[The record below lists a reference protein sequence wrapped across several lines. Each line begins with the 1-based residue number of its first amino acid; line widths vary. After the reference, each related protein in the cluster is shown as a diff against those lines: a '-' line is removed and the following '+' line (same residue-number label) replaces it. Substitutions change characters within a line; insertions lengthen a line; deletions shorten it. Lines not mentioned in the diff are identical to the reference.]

1 MTIEIII
8 VHPPDYNEQ
17 ANLPVVSLLSL
28 RKKDGLSMGFKHNRV
43 LSLAQRRRTAAR
55 QANRAHRRLAQQATG
70 TALYGG
76 AAVYG
81 RTRSTADQETSRV
94 SQ

>member
-43 LSLAQRRRTAAR
+43 LTAVLGMNGPVTAR
-55 QANRAHRRLAQQATG
+55 PNKLYELNRC
-70 TALYGG
+70 
-76 AAVYG
+76 
-81 RTRSTADQETSRV
+81 
-94 SQ
+94 

>member
-28 RKKDGLSMGFKHNRV
+28 REKDGLSMGFKHIRV
-43 LSLAQRRRTAAR
+43 LTKKYWRSWFSKRTVPY
-55 QANRAHRRLAQQATG
+55 G
-70 TALYGG
+70 T
-76 AAVYG
+76 V
-81 RTRSTADQETSRV
+81 
-94 SQ
+94 

>member
-43 LSLAQRRRTAAR
+43 LSALTVSLCKSVFYG
-55 QANRAHRRLAQQATG
+55 NFVWAHR
-70 TALYGG
+70 G
-76 AAVYG
+76 A
-81 RTRSTADQETSRV
+81 
-94 SQ
+94 

>member
-28 RKKDGLSMGFKHNRV
+28 RKNRGLSMGFKHNRV
-43 LSLAQRRRTAAR
+43 LTVVL
-55 QANRAHRRLAQQATG
+55 
-70 TALYGG
+70 
-76 AAVYG
+76 
-81 RTRSTADQETSRV
+81 RV
-94 SQ
+94 NTLLCLKPIDSP

>member
-28 RKKDGLSMGFKHNRV
+28 RDKDGSSTGFKHNRV
-43 LSLAQRRRTAAR
+43 LTPKP
-55 QANRAHRRLAQQATG
+55 NF
-70 TALYGG
+70 
-76 AAVYG
+76 
-81 RTRSTADQETSRV
+81 RV
-94 SQ
+94 PSVS

>member
-28 RKKDGLSMGFKHNRV
+28 RKNRGLSMGFKHNRV
-43 LSLAQRRRTAAR
+43 LMEVRYSDPYGENTVPLP
-55 QANRAHRRLAQQATG
+55 ATI
-70 TALYGG
+70 
-76 AAVYG
+76 
-81 RTRSTADQETSRV
+81 QI
-94 SQ
+94 

>member
-28 RKKDGLSMGFKHNRV
+28 RKNRGLSMGFKHNRV
-43 LSLAQRRRTAAR
+43 LMPEKAWKYADEM
-55 QANRAHRRLAQQATG
+55 N
-70 TALYGG
+70 LYKK
-76 AAVYG
+76 
-81 RTRSTADQETSRV
+81 
-94 SQ
+94 

>member
-28 RKKDGLSMGFKHNRV
+28 RKKDGLSMGFEHNRV
-43 LSLAQRRRTAAR
+43 LTVYVAQ
-55 QANRAHRRLAQQATG
+55 
-70 TALYGG
+70 
-76 AAVYG
+76 
-81 RTRSTADQETSRV
+81 
-94 SQ
+94 SQLRHPVRGV

>member
-43 LSLAQRRRTAAR
+43 L
-55 QANRAHRRLAQQATG
+55 
-70 TALYGG
+70 
-76 AAVYG
+76 
-81 RTRSTADQETSRV
+81 TRSTLGSWAVNRLLV
-94 SQ
+94 SKYLICW

>member
-43 LSLAQRRRTAAR
+43 LSRVGAGLRR
-55 QANRAHRRLAQQATG
+55 
-70 TALYGG
+70 Y
-76 AAVYG
+76 
-81 RTRSTADQETSRV
+81 
-94 SQ
+94 

>member
-43 LSLAQRRRTAAR
+43 LSNQVAIDEVRSNVGLDR
-55 QANRAHRRLAQQATG
+55 
-70 TALYGG
+70 G
-76 AAVYG
+76 APC
-81 RTRSTADQETSRV
+81 STQEYFH
-94 SQ
+94 

>member
-8 VHPPDYNEQ
+8 VHSPDYNEQ

-43 LSLAQRRRTAAR
+43 LTTRSFPRTRGLHGVEAEIVLPP
-55 QANRAHRRLAQQATG
+55 HLDLG
-70 TALYGG
+70 TA
-76 AAVYG
+76 
-81 RTRSTADQETSRV
+81 
-94 SQ
+94 

>member
-43 LSLAQRRRTAAR
+43 LLTPYC
-55 QANRAHRRLAQQATG
+55 T
-70 TALYGG
+70 
-76 AAVYG
+76 
-81 RTRSTADQETSRV
+81 
-94 SQ
+94 

>member
-28 RKKDGLSMGFKHNRV
+28 RRKDGLSMGFKHNRV
-43 LSLAQRRRTAAR
+43 LLRDRQR
-55 QANRAHRRLAQQATG
+55 QENQQNKI
-70 TALYGG
+70 LVQYC
-76 AAVYG
+76 
-81 RTRSTADQETSRV
+81 SRPNQMPVASV
-94 SQ
+94 SNQSESSN

>member
-28 RKKDGLSMGFKHNRV
+28 RKNRGLSMGFKHNRV
-43 LSLAQRRRTAAR
+43 LKRVWYTDSGGDHTNLK
-55 QANRAHRRLAQQATG
+55 NRMVISAVATSKNHIELLVPG
-70 TALYGG
+70 QIWDRICDPGQIL
-76 AAVYG
+76 V
-81 RTRSTADQETSRV
+81 
-94 SQ
+94 

>member
-28 RKKDGLSMGFKHNRV
+28 RKNRGLSRSTSMGFKHNRV
-43 LSLAQRRRTAAR
+43 LILD
-55 QANRAHRRLAQQATG
+55 RL
-70 TALYGG
+70 
-76 AAVYG
+76 VKIP
-81 RTRSTADQETSRV
+81 
-94 SQ
+94 

>member
-8 VHPPDYNEQ
+8 VHPPGYNEQ

-43 LSLAQRRRTAAR
+43 LIVKIIWMYFWFWVPDKRRVVA
-55 QANRAHRRLAQQATG
+55 LMSPKIAT
-70 TALYGG
+70 TFSFFF
-76 AAVYG
+76 V
-81 RTRSTADQETSRV
+81 
-94 SQ
+94 

>member
-28 RKKDGLSMGFKHNRV
+28 REKDGLSMGFKHKIEIQLRVRNSWIRCWWPTMFSIMPDHGDYYSCWYYSTDNR
-43 LSLAQRRRTAAR
+43 LD
-55 QANRAHRRLAQQATG
+55 AH
-70 TALYGG
+70 
-76 AAVYG
+76 
-81 RTRSTADQETSRV
+81 
-94 SQ
+94 

>member
-43 LSLAQRRRTAAR
+43 LRKNRILKFENFPSNSPLESSWSMLSL
-55 QANRAHRRLAQQATG
+55 G
-70 TALYGG
+70 
-76 AAVYG
+76 
-81 RTRSTADQETSRV
+81 
-94 SQ
+94 

>member
-28 RKKDGLSMGFKHNRV
+28 RKKDGLSNTVYRYYHGKFSTKF
-43 LSLAQRRRTAAR
+43 STGAGYP
-55 QANRAHRRLAQQATG
+55 AHIFFLENPVD
-70 TALYGG
+70 G
-76 AAVYG
+76 AAVIVHF
-81 RTRSTADQETSRV
+81 TETLPSAV
-94 SQ
+94 GCGVV

>member
-43 LSLAQRRRTAAR
+43 LISVFTPSF
-55 QANRAHRRLAQQATG
+55 
-70 TALYGG
+70 
-76 AAVYG
+76 AVD
-81 RTRSTADQETSRV
+81 SEDSSESW
-94 SQ
+94 

>member
-43 LSLAQRRRTAAR
+43 LKIGQVNRQIYKVPHMHDAR
-55 QANRAHRRLAQQATG
+55 KWSH
-70 TALYGG
+70 
-76 AAVYG
+76 
-81 RTRSTADQETSRV
+81 SS
-94 SQ
+94 S

>member
-28 RKKDGLSMGFKHNRV
+28 REKDGLSMGLNIYVNTIGCFKI
-43 LSLAQRRRTAAR
+43 
-55 QANRAHRRLAQQATG
+55 
-70 TALYGG
+70 
-76 AAVYG
+76 
-81 RTRSTADQETSRV
+81 
-94 SQ
+94 

>member
-8 VHPPDYNEQ
+8 VHPPDYNKH

-43 LSLAQRRRTAAR
+43 LIVKHDL
-55 QANRAHRRLAQQATG
+55 
-70 TALYGG
+70 
-76 AAVYG
+76 VF
-81 RTRSTADQETSRV
+81 
-94 SQ
+94 

>member
-28 RKKDGLSMGFKHNRV
+28 RRKDGLSMGFKHNRV
-43 LSLAQRRRTAAR
+43 LTIKPAVLAKGRHKADRKLGISMSRSAR
-55 QANRAHRRLAQQATG
+55 NGVA
-70 TALYGG
+70 
-76 AAVYG
+76 
-81 RTRSTADQETSRV
+81 S
-94 SQ
+94 

>member
-28 RKKDGLSMGFKHNRV
+28 RKKDGLSMGFEHNRV
-43 LSLAQRRRTAAR
+43 LRIREYPMIKDFSWLKISDVFCAKYPTNILKFNEVIIYDVRI
-55 QANRAHRRLAQQATG
+55 
-70 TALYGG
+70 
-76 AAVYG
+76 
-81 RTRSTADQETSRV
+81 S
-94 SQ
+94 

>member
-28 RKKDGLSMGFKHNRV
+28 RKNRGLSMGFKHNRV
-43 LSLAQRRRTAAR
+43 LMEVRYNNNIMA
-55 QANRAHRRLAQQATG
+55 
-70 TALYGG
+70 
-76 AAVYG
+76 
-81 RTRSTADQETSRV
+81 
-94 SQ
+94 